1 MNISKVSGFSI
12 LPYSQNRKLGN
23 LGNMSLT
30 SNSDSSYNSRFKNHK
45 NMNWAENWKVP
56 IWFKRK
62 NKNFRD
68 FQVFDFALYPKLKTR
83 KSRKFCLSRI
93 LTLIV
98 TQDLKTPKKWT
109 ETKTKRFRY
118 DLEQQQKVS
127 ENSKF
132 SILPYTKNRK
142 LGNLG
147 NFSFTSNFDSTCN
160 LRCKKKKKKMIWDK
174 I

>member
-1 MNISKVSGFSI
+1 MNISEVSEVLI
-12 LPYSQNRKLGN
+12 LPCNQNRKLGN

-118 DLEQQQKVS
+118 DLEQQQQKKFPRFPS
-127 ENSKF
+127 FRFCPIPKIENLE
-132 SILPYTKNRK
+132 ILELFLLLQILTVIV
-142 LGNLG
+142 
-147 NFSFTSNFDSTCN
+147 T
-160 LRCKKKKKKMIWDK
+160 
-174 I
+174 

>member
-1 MNISKVSGFSI
+1 MNISEVSEFLIS
-12 LPYSQNRKLGN
+12 PYSQNWKLGN

-109 ETKTKRFRY
+109 EIKTKRSRN
-118 DLEQQQKVS
+118 DLEQKKCPRFPS
-127 ENSKF
+127 FRFCPIPKIENSE
-132 SILPYTKNRK
+132 ILEIFLLLQILTV
-142 LGNLG
+142 LV
-147 NFSFTSNFDSTCN
+147 
-160 LRCKKKKKKMIWDK
+160 I
-174 I
+174 